1 LKAPIVSLFLDTIQ
15 GLTTIRAFGW
25 SQAYVRKSFSLL
37 DSSQKPYY
45 LLFCVQ
51 RWLLLVLAL
60 IVAALEILVIGLAIA
75 LRIRVSAGLVGLA
88 IIQVTTLTQTMSD
101 LLMQWTE
108 METSLGAVTRIS
120 RFTHETPRENHLGER
135 RAAID
140 EWPSGGSITFEN
152 VSATYE

>member
-1 LKAPIVSLFLDTIQ
+1 MFLDTIQ

-25 SQAYVRKSFSLL
+25 SQAYVRESFSLL

-60 IVAALEILVIGLAIA
+60 ISAALEMLVIGLAIA
-75 LRIRVSAGLVGLA
+75 LRTRVSAGLVGLA
-88 IIQVTTLTQTMSD
+88 IIQVTTLTQTMTD
-101 LLMQWTE
+101 FVTQWTE

-120 RFTHETPRENHLGER
+120 RFMNETTRESHLDEG

-152 VSATYE
+152 VSATYK